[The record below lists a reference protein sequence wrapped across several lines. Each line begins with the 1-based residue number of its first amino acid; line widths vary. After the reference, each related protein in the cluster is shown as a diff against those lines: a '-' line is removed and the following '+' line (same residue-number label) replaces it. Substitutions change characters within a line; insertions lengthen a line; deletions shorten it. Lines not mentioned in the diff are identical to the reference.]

1 MITLKEAKVTL
12 EEVLPSSLCRA
23 KKERDNVALSKSEI
37 NKLYQI
43 VLDCENS
50 TNSYCLVQSLE

>member
-1 MITLKEAKVTL
+1 MVTEEDAKKVL
-12 EEVLPSSLCRA
+12 EEILPSSLCRA
-23 KKERDNVALSKSEI
+23 KKERDNAALSKSEI

-50 TNSYCLVQSLE
+50 ANAYTW

>member
-1 MITLKEAKVTL
+1 MVTEEDAKKVL
-12 EEVLPSSLCRA
+12 EEILPSSLCRA
-23 KKERDNVALSKSEI
+23 KKERDNAALSKSEI

-43 VLDCENS
+43 VLNCENS